1 MTDLEL
7 LRTAVGISAA
17 AFGLL
22 VVLLWR
28 LDGKKEQDLENA
40 LRDEFKSGRKETAE
54 AAQALREEVA
64 NAQKASNDSMV
75 KVISALTANNEQ
87 KLEKLR
93 ETLDTQI
100 RQLQESNEK
109 KLDQM
114 RETVDEKLQT
124 TLEKRLGESFK
135 LVSERLEAVQKGL
148 GEMKTLADDVGGL
161 QRVLTNV
168 KSRGTWGEVQLEAL
182 LDQILTPDQYDTN
195 VETRKGSGQRVEFAI
210 RLPGTDGSDDPVW
223 LPIDSKFPKE
233 DYERLVD
240 AAEEADTE
248 AVDQAVKAL
257 TRAVEVAAKDISQKY
272 IEPPHST
279 DFAIMFMPTEG
290 LYAEIIKQPGLV
302 SKLQENHRVVVTGP
316 TTLSATLSSLRMG
329 FRTLAIQQR
338 SSEVWKV
345 LAAVKSEFGKFGAVL
360 DKVSKQL
367 HTASNTIDTDIG
379 RRRRVLEKKLR
390 DVEQLPGSTS
400 GSVLETLGLD
410 DVEDE
415 AESED
420 T

>member
-1 MTDLEL
+1 MGEIEL
-7 LRTAVGISAA
+7 LRTAVGISAV

-22 VVLLWR
+22 VVLLWK
-28 LDGKKEQDLENA
+28 LDGKQNQELERA
-40 LRDEFKSGRKETAE
+40 LREEFKSGRKEGSE

-64 NAQKASNDSMV
+64 NAHKTSNDSIV

-100 RQLQESNEK
+100 KQLQDSNEK

-168 KSRGTWGEVQLEAL
+168 KSRGTWGEVQLQAL
-182 LDQILTPDQYDTN
+182 LEQILTPDQYATN
-195 VETRKGSGQRVEFAI
+195 VETREGSGQRVEFAI
-210 RLPGTDGSDDPVW
+210 RLPGEGDKDSPVW
-223 LPIDSKFPKE
+223 LPIDSKFPKD
-233 DYERLVD
+233 DYDRLVD
-240 AAEEADTE
+240 AAEAADKE
-248 AVDQAVKAL
+248 GVDQALKAL
-257 TRAVEVAAKDISQKY
+257 SRAVELSAKDISKKY
-272 IEPPHST
+272 VQPPDTT

-290 LYAEIIKQPGLV
+290 LYAEIVKQPGLV
-302 SKLQENHRVVVTGP
+302 SSLQEKHRVVVTGP

-345 LAAVKSEFGKFGAVL
+345 LAAVKGEFGKFGVVL

-367 HTASNTIDTDIG
+367 HTATNTIDTDLG
-379 RRRRVLEKKLR
+379 RRTRVMEKRLR
-390 DVEQLPGSTS
+390 EVENLPGVSS
-400 GSVLETLGLD
+400 GSVLESLGLD
-410 DVEDE
+410 EDPD
-415 AESED
+415 D
-420 T
+420 TDD

>member
-1 MTDLEL
+1 MNELEL
-7 LRTAVGISAA
+7 LRTALGISAVS
-17 AFGLL
+17 FGLL
-22 VVLLWR
+22 IVLLWR
-28 LDGKKEQDLENA
+28 FDGKKEEGLERA
-40 LRDEFKSGRKETAE
+40 LREEFQSGRKETAE
-54 AAQALREEVA
+54 ASLSLREEVT
-64 NAQKASNDSMV
+64 NAQKASNDSIV
-75 KVISALTANNEQ
+75 QVIGALTANNEQ
-87 KLEKLR
+87 KLENLR
-93 ETLDTQI
+93 KTLDVQI
-100 RQLQESNEK
+100 KQLQESNEK

-114 RETVDEKLQT
+114 RETVDEKLQN

-168 KSRGTWGEVQLEAL
+168 KSRGTWGEVQLGAL
-182 LDQILTPDQYDTN
+182 LDQILTVDQYATN
-195 VETRKGSGQRVEFAI
+195 VETRPGSGQRVEFAI

-240 AAEEADTE
+240 AAEIAD
-248 AVDQAVKAL
+248 AA
-257 TRAVEVAAKDISQKY
+257 AVEQALKSLSRSIEASAKEISEKY
-272 IEPPHST
+272 IEPPSST

-290 LYAEIIKQPGLV
+290 LYAEVIKQPGLV
-302 SKLQENHRVVVTGP
+302 SKLQEKHRVVVTGP

-345 LAAVKSEFGKFGAVL
+345 LAAVKNEFGKFGTVL

-367 HTASNTIDTDIG
+367 HTATNTIDTDLG
-379 RRRRVLEKKLR
+379 RRTRVMEKKLR
-390 DVEQLPGSTS
+390 DVEQLPGSAS
-400 GSVLETLGLD
+400 DSVLESLGLD
-410 DVEDE
+410 ETDSEED
-415 AESED
+415 
-420 T
+420 

>member
-1 MTDLEL
+1 MNELEL
-7 LRTAVGISAA
+7 LRTALGIAA
-17 AFGLL
+17 VSFGLL
-22 VVLLWR
+22 IVLLWR
-28 LDGKKEQDLENA
+28 FDGKKEEGLERA
-40 LRDEFKSGRKETAE
+40 LREEFQSGRKETAE
-54 AAQALREEVA
+54 ASLSLREEVT
-64 NAQKASNDSMV
+64 NAQKASNDSIV
-75 KVISALTANNEQ
+75 QVIGALTANNEQ
-87 KLEKLR
+87 KLENLR
-93 ETLDTQI
+93 KTLDVQI
-100 RQLQESNEK
+100 KQLQESNEK

-114 RETVDEKLQT
+114 RETVDEKLQN

-168 KSRGTWGEVQLEAL
+168 KSRGTWGEVQLGAL
-182 LDQILTPDQYDTN
+182 LDQILTVDQYATN
-195 VETRKGSGQRVEFAI
+195 VETRPGSGQRVEFAI

-240 AAEEADTE
+240 AAEIADAT
-248 AVDQAVKAL
+248 
-257 TRAVEVAAKDISQKY
+257 AVEQALKSLSRSIEASAKEISEKY
-272 IEPPHST
+272 IEPPSST

-290 LYAEIIKQPGLV
+290 LYAEVIKQPGLV
-302 SKLQENHRVVVTGP
+302 SKLQEKHRVVVTGP

-345 LAAVKSEFGKFGAVL
+345 LAAVKNEFGKFGTVL

-367 HTASNTIDTDIG
+367 HTATNTIDTDLG
-379 RRRRVLEKKLR
+379 RRTRVMEKKLR
-390 DVEQLPGSTS
+390 DVEQLPGSAS
-400 GSVLETLGLD
+400 DSVLESLGLD
-410 DVEDE
+410 ETDSEED
-415 AESED
+415 
-420 T
+420 

>member
-1 MTDLEL
+1 MSEIEL
-7 LRTAVGISAA
+7 LRTAVGISAV

-22 VVLLWR
+22 VVLLWK
-28 LDGKKEQDLENA
+28 LDGKQNQELERA
-40 LRDEFKSGRKETAE
+40 LREEFKSGRKEGSE

-64 NAQKASNDSMV
+64 NAHKTSNDSIV

-100 RQLQESNEK
+100 KQLQDSNEK

-168 KSRGTWGEVQLEAL
+168 KSRGTWGEVQLQAL
-182 LDQILTPDQYDTN
+182 LEQILTPDQYATN
-195 VETRKGSGQRVEFAI
+195 VETREGSGQRVEFAI
-210 RLPGTDGSDDPVW
+210 RLPGEGDEESPVW
-223 LPIDSKFPKE
+223 LPIDSKFPKD
-233 DYERLVD
+233 DYDRLVD
-240 AAEEADTE
+240 AAEAADKE
-248 AVDQAVKAL
+248 GVDQALKAL
-257 TRAVEVAAKDISQKY
+257 SRAVELSAKDISKKY
-272 IEPPHST
+272 VQPPDTT

-290 LYAEIIKQPGLV
+290 LYAEIVKQPGLV
-302 SKLQENHRVVVTGP
+302 SSLQEKHRVVVTGP

-345 LAAVKSEFGKFGAVL
+345 LAAVKGEFGKFGVVL

-367 HTASNTIDTDIG
+367 HTATNTIDTDLG
-379 RRRRVLEKKLR
+379 RRTRVMEKRLR
-390 DVEQLPGSTS
+390 EVENLPGVSS
-400 GSVLETLGLD
+400 GSVLESLGLD
-410 DVEDE
+410 ED
-415 AESED
+415 SDDED
-420 T
+420 